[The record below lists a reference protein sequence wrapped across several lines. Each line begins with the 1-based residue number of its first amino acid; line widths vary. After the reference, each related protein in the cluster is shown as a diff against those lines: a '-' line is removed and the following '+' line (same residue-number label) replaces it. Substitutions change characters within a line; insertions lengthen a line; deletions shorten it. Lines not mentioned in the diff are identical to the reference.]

1 MVEVHLIIFTL
12 LSQIC
17 VGTFLILWVTD
28 FTARKLHNEVID
40 MFARS
45 STVILIPSILAG
57 MGASLFHLGHPM
69 EAFRA
74 ITNFTTSWLSREII
88 LFNVFLFLVSIYTFL
103 WWRKMEDSELR
114 RLIGVVTGIVGIA
127 AVFSS
132 CMVYQLPTHPSW
144 NHWTHIASFLV
155 STLLMGGA
163 VTAAIY
169 RMAHKRLTKI
179 MKTKEEKYVVFFHQR
194 NASLNFSILSIVHIA
209 LIIIYITY
217 LSTAGEAGIQSRLLL
232 FSTYKILFLIRFVL
246 GLAIPIIL
254 SLMAL
259 VFLYKKLSFRSEI
272 LLTIAVVFILTGE
285 ICGRILFFIT
295 TVPLTVG

>member
-1 MVEVHLIIFTL
+1 MEVHLIIFTL

-28 FTARKLHNEVID
+28 FAARKLHNEVID

-45 STVILIPSILAG
+45 STIILIPSIIVG

-74 ITNFTTSWLSREII
+74 VTNFTTSWLSREIV
-88 LFNVFLFLVSIYTFL
+88 LFNVFLVLVSFYIYL

-114 RLIGVVTGIVGIA
+114 RLIGVATGIVGIV

-132 CMVYQLPTHPSW
+132 GMIYQLPSHPGW
-144 NHWTHIASFLV
+144 NHWTNIASFFV

-169 RMAHKRLTKI
+169 RIAHKRLTNI
-179 MKTKEEKYVVFFHQR
+179 MKTEAEKYVVFFHQR
-194 NASLNFSILSIVHIA
+194 NASLNFSILSIIHII
-209 LIIIYITY
+209 LIFIYFGY
-217 LSTAGEAGIQSRLLL
+217 LSTAGEAGIQSMTHF
-232 FSTYKILFLIRFVL
+232 FSTYKVLFLIRFVL

-254 SLMAL
+254 SLSAL
-259 VFLYKKLSFRSEI
+259 FFLYRKLSFRAEV
-272 LLTIAVVFILTGE
+272 LLTIAVVFILIGE
-285 ICGRILFFIT
+285 VCGRALFFAT
-295 TVPLTVG
+295 AVPLPVG